1 MVQSYARTRETVADV
16 HHQVDLTLMALNAL
30 RNAPAGNMKDA
41 FSQYKDAVGALET
54 ERGSAQ
60 WRETTMKEES
70 EDHIR
75 AWQRE
80 MESIDDPMIKSSL
93 ESRREAVRTNFA
105 LFQMYVDDAKKAFDP
120 FLRGNKGLVQA
131 LSIDLSPAAMSS
143 LSPSMDRVMTDG
155 QALKQRIM
163 AVQRALDNIAN
174 GVSPIGN

>member
-1 MVQSYARTRETVADV
+1 MRTRETVADV
-16 HHQVDLTLMALNAL
+16 QRQVDLTLITLDAL
-30 RNAPAGNMKDA
+30 RKAPAGYMKDA
-41 FSQYKDAVGALET
+41 FGQYKDAVGDLEK
-54 ERGSAQ
+54 ERSSAQ

-80 MESIDDPMIKSSL
+80 MASIKDPMIKSSL

-120 FLRGNKGLVQA
+120 FLKGNQSLVQA

-155 QALKQRIM
+155 QALKQRIT

-174 GVSPIGN
+174 GVSPIGH